1 MPLYQ
6 FLSNASVLNGTLIR
20 LSYDSSQTTVAPETE
35 KDSYDGRGA
44 MHFIVATVLVYSIFG
59 VFCTLLVRIKRYRG
73 ERHLSYI
80 QDESIGKYLKKE
92 TILKMDGERI
102 KMKFHCQRVAEQV
115 KQIEGKR
122 HLLEIDRE
130 ISAGDFTLTTDE
142 RHRRKRPGTRKGLE
156 NTLGIMG
163 VSLLHIGNLTEN
175 AMPSDAA
182 DDIESDDP
190 DLAENIALK
199 TIIGDQGTNSLSA
212 DIDGSNGDLLTEIQY
227 IDDNTITNNE
237 AHAKCVFIL

>member
-6 FLSNASVLNGTLIR
+6 LLSNDTVLNGTLIR
-20 LSYDSSQTTVAPETE
+20 LLYDSSQTTVEPKTE
-35 KDSYDGRGA
+35 KDSYDGHGA

-92 TILKMDGERI
+92 TLLKMDGERI
-102 KMKFHCQRVAEQV
+102 KMKLHCQRVAEHV
-115 KQIEGKR
+115 KHIEGRR

-142 RHRRKRPGTRKGLE
+142 RHSRKRPGTRKELG

-163 VSLLHIGNLTEN
+163 VSLLHIGSFTGNTL
-175 AMPSDAA
+175 PSDAA
-182 DDIESDDP
+182 DDNKSDGP
-190 DLAENIALK
+190 DLA
-199 TIIGDQGTNSLSA
+199 T
-212 DIDGSNGDLLTEIQY
+212 DIDGNNGDHLTEIQY
-227 IDDNTITNNE
+227 MDDDTITNNK
-237 AHAKCVFIL
+237 AHAKCVFVL